1 MNNPNPLTEV
11 SPIAFAQRWQTT
23 DNLQLIDVREP
34 FELDI
39 VALPGF
45 QNLPLSQ
52 FEQWSPRITVDF
64 DPHAETYVLCHHGV
78 RSAQMCQ
85 WLQQNG
91 FAQVINIQGGI
102 HLYALTVE
110 RHLARY

>member
-1 MNNPNPLTEV
+1 MRDPNTLTEIT
-11 SPIAFAQRWQTT
+11 PLAFAERQQTT
-23 DNLQLIDVREP
+23 PNLQLIDVREP

-45 QNLPLSQ
+45 HNLPLSQ
-52 FEQWSPRITVDF
+52 FDQWSSRIAVDF
-64 DPHAETYVLCHHGV
+64 DPQAETYVLCHHGV

-91 FAQVINIQGGI
+91 FTQVINIQGGI
-102 HLYALTVE
+102 HLYALSVQPS
-110 RHLARY
+110 LPRY